1 LGDLLRGSALQQ
13 ARSEERVPHGDRR
26 HRVRLVQRRVHRQAP
41 RAALR
46 QEAERA
52 QDRLPQRGLLV
63 RPGRDRVGAPA
74 REGRVQDAG
83 GRRRVLQLP
92 DDQRLHADHREV
104 QAAGARRRPPHR
116 LHQRRAALLAP
127 GPRAELP
134 FQGARARRR
143 HRLRLGRLRQGAR
156 QRRQRRLRP
165 AGARARLQ
173 ARVAEARGAEDRE
186 GIPRRRAEAH
196 GLLPVRRPSARRR
209 RPLAAQARPRQV
221 EDGRS
226 GQVSRGGDVARP
238 ADRLDDQRLGRE
250 VQRERAE
257 RQRARAALHAAVAER
272 RAGHGVAGGVH
283 DQAGEVDPAR
293 RLGPAQIDVVA
304 QLAVSTVLLGGIY
317 ALIAVGLTLI
327 FGIMRVVNFAHGEF
341 LMLGMYLAFFAFTL
355 EGLDPYVVLLISIP
369 IFYGVGWLVY
379 VLIMR
384 GVIHA
389 SHNVQIFTT
398 VGLSTAL
405 QNVALVLWTG
415 DFRVIRPWHSSVV
428 LRVAGTAFN
437 LSHVVAWAV
446 AVALT
451 IALFAFM
458 KWTHTGRVMRATAQD
473 RDAATLMGI
482 DTDRVYRL
490 TFAIGIACVGAA
502 GVLVSPLYAAYPQ
515 AGLQFVTLAYVVV
528 VLGGLGDMAGAMLGS
543 LIVAAVAAGGSY
555 IFGAAWTE
563 GFYFLPFI
571 GVLG

>member
-1 LGDLLRGSALQQ
+1 M
-13 ARSEERVPHGDRR
+13 
-26 HRVRLVQRRVHRQAP
+26 
-41 RAALR
+41 
-46 QEAERA
+46 
-52 QDRLPQRGLLV
+52 
-63 RPGRDRVGAPA
+63 
-74 REGRVQDAG
+74 
-83 GRRRVLQLP
+83 
-92 DDQRLHADHREV
+92 
-104 QAAGARRRPPHR
+104 
-116 LHQRRAALLAP
+116 
-127 GPRAELP
+127 
-134 FQGARARRR
+134 
-143 HRLRLGRLRQGAR
+143 
-156 QRRQRRLRP
+156 
-165 AGARARLQ
+165 
-173 ARVAEARGAEDRE
+173 
-186 GIPRRRAEAH
+186 
-196 GLLPVRRPSARRR
+196 
-209 RPLAAQARPRQV
+209 
-221 EDGRS
+221 
-226 GQVSRGGDVARP
+226 
-238 ADRLDDQRLGRE
+238 
-250 VQRERAE
+250 
-257 RQRARAALHAAVAER
+257 
-272 RAGHGVAGGVH
+272 
-283 DQAGEVDPAR
+283 DPAR

-341 LMLGMYLAFFAFTL
+341 LMLGMYLAFFAFTRQ
-355 EGLDPYVVLLISIP
+355 GLDPYVVLPISIP

-437 LSHVVAWAV
+437 LSQVVAWAV

-502 GVLVSPLYAAYPQ
+502 GVLVSPLYAVYPQ

-528 VLGGLGDMAGAMLGS
+528 VLGGLGDMAGAMAGS
-543 LIVAAVAAGGSY
+543 LIVAAVEVAGSY
-555 IFGAAWTE
+555 VFGE
-563 GFYFLPFI
+563 I
-571 GVLG
+571 GRAHV